1 MLLYRCVKGD
11 VMAYYLT
18 IRKKDTYIPIDIECL
33 DCFTKLSKY
42 KSGGYS
48 LEEIDRCTM
57 SYINEYFFKEDL
69 YKAGLIELEDIAR
82 ELTIRYKK
90 SNSYE
95 LVRNGIPYRRTKNY
109 FDLYGLKFI
118 LLSKQKD
125 YIFLEKLVSYYRNS
139 YMNNINVSKIK
150 YCMEFGKRELL
161 NVTLG
166 EFYMREVT
174 KYDSTTGE
182 VKINYKYFHDLAM
195 FIYNY
200 DITLEKKQ
208 LGITKEEDK
217 LERELTFEYLK
228 KSLSGDLVEPKKK
241 VKTKDL
247 EGQISIF

>member
-1 MLLYRCVKGD
+1 MRRNLLLYRCVKGD

-33 DCFTKLSKY
+33 TCFTKLSKY

-57 SYINEYFFKEDL
+57 NYINEYFFKEDL

-118 LLSKQKD
+118 LLSKQKE
-125 YIFLEKLVSYYRNS
+125 IGRAS
-139 YMNNINVSKIK
+139 
-150 YCMEFGKRELL
+150 CRER
-161 NVTLG
+161 V
-166 EFYMREVT
+166 
-174 KYDSTTGE
+174 
-182 VKINYKYFHDLAM
+182 
-195 FIYNY
+195 
-200 DITLEKKQ
+200 
-208 LGITKEEDK
+208 
-217 LERELTFEYLK
+217 
-228 KSLSGDLVEPKKK
+228 
-241 VKTKDL
+241 
-247 EGQISIF
+247 

>member
-1 MLLYRCVKGD
+1 
-11 VMAYYLT
+11 
-18 IRKKDTYIPIDIECL
+18 
-33 DCFTKLSKY
+33 
-42 KSGGYS
+42 
-48 LEEIDRCTM
+48 M

-90 SNSYE
+90 NNSYE
-95 LVRNGIPYRRTKNY
+95 LVRNGVPYSRAKNY

-125 YIFLEKLVSYYRNS
+125 YNFLEKLVSYYRNS

-150 YCMEFGKRELL
+150 YCMEARKRELL

-174 KYDSTTGE
+174 KSDTRTGE
-182 VKINYKYFHDLAM
+182 VKFNYKYFHDLAM

-200 DITLEKKQ
+200 DITLEKEQ
-208 LGITKEEDK
+208 LGITKEEEK
-217 LERELTFEYLK
+217 IERRLTFEYFM
-228 KSLSGDLVEPKKK
+228 KSLSENLVEPKKK